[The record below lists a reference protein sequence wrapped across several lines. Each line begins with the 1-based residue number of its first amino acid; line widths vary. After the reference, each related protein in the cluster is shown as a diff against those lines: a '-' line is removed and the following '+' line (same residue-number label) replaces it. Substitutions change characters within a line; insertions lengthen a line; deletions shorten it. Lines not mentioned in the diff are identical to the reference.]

1 MPANIFDFKA
11 ASYIYRVGHPVHIKC
26 LNKNISLTSVL
37 PPGLADLLKII
48 SFLGQYCIVK
58 EDIDIFWT
66 FVKN

>member
-11 ASYIYRVGHPVHIKC
+11 ASYIYI
-26 LNKNISLTSVL
+26 LSVL
-37 PPGLADLLKII
+37 TKTYLPQVCCRQAWLADLLKII